1 MEIRVYISH
10 AQENENW
17 LREKDA
23 VGQDNPASLLVRW
36 QHTFNAQGWGGT
48 RKAVFWYDRE
58 KDLTRRRS
66 DGWKKGILA
75 EIDRAHVAVLLITRE
90 WAATPFFRETAL
102 PRIRERHA
110 AGELQLVPILVEPA
124 DHVQLGIDESLF
136 TPGDPTPLSELLAKS
151 ESAGKNAYLEITQA
165 LVWAMERASDKAKSV
180 QSAAA
185 PSPAQPRS
193 ELPPPPPTAPQHEPA
208 RVAAWR
214 RWPFW
219 AAVAAVLLGL
229 GMLPL
234 VCGPSKPSHRR
245 ASAETK
251 APAAKRAEPEPPAR
265 IPERRPAMADAAP
278 PEVKRPF
285 SVDSGIKLVASGAA
299 FAVGF
304 GSDGESVAGLFA
316 ASRVELARWN
326 LDMPRSVNQ
335 CSLPSSNARAGSFS
349 PSGQMV
355 AVTYSGARGKPKN
368 GVALFEVATC
378 KEAQRCETSDEV
390 LGVAYPPSGDEVY
403 LAGRGF
409 VERWGLDEEG
419 MKARQEMNDPVKLVA
434 SSGRKVLLLLGG
446 GAPAFVAW
454 NTDLTREHWKHEQ
467 ASASST
473 ISLAVSANGKLLLAG
488 QTGRVSVLETG
499 SGRGVAELSCPVGA
513 LRAVAF
519 SPDGSLVAAGG
530 DDFALCVWNLETK
543 QLVAASK
550 AARLDVR
557 GIAFSPD
564 GRKIAVAADH
574 LFVFDVPR

>member
-1 MEIRVYISH
+1 VEIRVYISH
-10 AQENENW
+10 APENENW

-36 QHTFNAQGWGGT
+36 QHTFDAQSWGGA
-48 RKAVFWYDRE
+48 RKAVFWYDHE
-58 KDLTRRRS
+58 KDLNRRRS

-75 EIDRAHVAVLLITRE
+75 EIDRAHVAVLLITRQ

-102 PRIRERHA
+102 ARIRERHA

-124 DHVQLGIDESLF
+124 DHAQLGIDESLF
-136 TPGDPTPLSELLAKS
+136 TPGDPTPLSELLARS

-165 LVWAMERASDKAKSV
+165 LAWAMERASEKAKSV
-180 QSAAA
+180 PSAAA
-185 PSPAQPRS
+185 PSAAPTRS
-193 ELPPPPPTAPQHEPA
+193 ALPPPPPTAPKNEPA
-208 RVAAWR
+208 GVAVWR

-219 AAVAAVLLGL
+219 AGVAAVLLGV
-229 GMLPL
+229 GMVPL
-234 VCGPSKPSHRR
+234 VCGPSKPSHKR
-245 ASAETK
+245 ASVQSK
-251 APAAKRAEPEPPAR
+251 APAAKRAEPAPPAS

-285 SVDSGIKLVASGAA
+285 SADSGTKLVAAGAA
-299 FAVGF
+299 FAVAF
-304 GSDGESVAGLFA
+304 GSDGESVAGLFS
-316 ASRVELARWN
+316 ASRVELASWN
-326 LDMPRSVNQ
+326 LDTQRSVNQ
-335 CSLPSSNARAGSFS
+335 CSLASSNARAGSFS
-349 PSGQMV
+349 PNGKLV
-355 AVTYSGARGKPKN
+355 AVTYAGARGKPKT
-368 GVALFEVATC
+368 GAVLFEVATC
-378 KEAQRCETSDEV
+378 KETQRYETSDEV
-390 LGVAYPPSGDEVY
+390 LAVAYPPSSDEVY

-419 MKARQEMNDPVKLVA
+419 MKARQEINDPVKLVA
-434 SSGRKVLLLLGG
+434 SSGRKVILLLGG
-446 GAPAFVAW
+446 SPPAFAAW
-454 NTDLTREHWKHEQ
+454 NTDLTRELWNHEE

-473 ISLAVSANGKLLLAG
+473 LSLAVSANGKLLLAG
-488 QTGRVSVLETG
+488 QPGRVSVLEI
-499 SGRGVAELSCPVGA
+499 SGGRAVVDLSCPVGA

-530 DDFALCVWNLETK
+530 DDFALCVWNLETR

-564 GRKIAVAADH
+564 GRRIAVAADH